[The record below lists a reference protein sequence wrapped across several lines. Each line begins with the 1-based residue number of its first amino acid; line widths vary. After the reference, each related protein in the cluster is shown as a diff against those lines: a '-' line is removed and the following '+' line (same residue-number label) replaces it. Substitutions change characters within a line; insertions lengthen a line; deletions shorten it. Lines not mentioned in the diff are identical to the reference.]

1 MCGLMSPALPLL
13 PPPLVRLAAPVLG
26 EVSLGGVAP
35 LVMMSRVVHFEPV
48 GQTPLSAGVGVVV
61 GLM

>member
-13 PPPLVRLAAPVLG
+13 PPPLVRLAALVLG

-35 LVMMSRVVHFEPV
+35 LVTSRVVQWEPE
-48 GQTPLSAGVGVVV
+48 GLTPLSAGVGEVV

>member
-26 EVSLGGVAP
+26 EVSLGGEAP
-35 LVMMSRVVHFEPV
+35 LVTSRVVHWEPE
-48 GQTPLSAGVGVVV
+48 GQTPLSAVV
-61 GLM
+61 GEVVCLM